1 MPGSSSRWE
10 SIASGFYCHAH
21 SRVPHYRTAVEQ
33 GLIQGMNVDHFSYG
47 EAVLN
52 TDEFTA
58 EQLISLRD
66 KMMEELNAGA

>member
-1 MPGSSSRWE
+1 MGVNCFWV
-10 SIASGFYCHAH
+10 SIATPIQG
-21 SRVPHYRTAVEQ
+21 SRMYRTAVEQ